1 MPSTFVTIISFAHFP
16 RFSRQKFLLCRF
28 SRLTQDQLSAMRLD
42 PLPYTEDYFAVY
54 NGVVVIAANPY
65 FNFARQLGLSSVA
78 TNNYSPQGNSR
89 VFYS

>member
-1 MPSTFVTIISFAHFP
+1 
-16 RFSRQKFLLCRF
+16 
-28 SRLTQDQLSAMRLD
+28 MRLD